1 MIMPIQLLKLSA
13 VNKEGSESV
22 LIHCLFYIAMRSE
35 EAAGGRLCRSISHK
49 SILPNLLYE
58 RDVTSTIIP
67 PMINSSYISL
77 VSTFRFFWNCHL
89 YQLKLHSRIHVIF
102 AKSFLWLKSE
112 FFHQNSACIWHF
124 VFHSW
129 TMHHF
134 WRVVQ
139 LRCE

>member
-67 PMINSSYISL
+67 PMINNVNAIYINPPTTIPIRITGKNTTEQSSLKIPQEAF
-77 VSTFRFFWNCHL
+77 TPNINNFHINPIMHIANINDNIFFLLTN
-89 YQLKLHSRIHVIF
+89 
-102 AKSFLWLKSE
+102 A
-112 FFHQNSACIWHF
+112 
-124 VFHSW
+124 
-129 TMHHF
+129 
-134 WRVVQ
+134 
-139 LRCE
+139 

>member
-67 PMINSSYISL
+67 PMINNGKTDGRCAPQSGRSKTHLRSPEGAKCNSS
-77 VSTFRFFWNCHL
+77 VS
-89 YQLKLHSRIHVIF
+89 
-102 AKSFLWLKSE
+102 E
-112 FFHQNSACIWHF
+112 
-124 VFHSW
+124 
-129 TMHHF
+129 
-134 WRVVQ
+134 
-139 LRCE
+139 